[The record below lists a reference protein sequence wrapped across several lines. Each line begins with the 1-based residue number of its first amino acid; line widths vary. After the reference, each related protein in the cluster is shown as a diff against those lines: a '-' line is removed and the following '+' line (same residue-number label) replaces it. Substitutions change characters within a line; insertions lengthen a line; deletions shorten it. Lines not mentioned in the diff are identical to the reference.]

1 MVQKLAAAADK
12 SYVTWVALHQ
22 GENRMVSVDCL
33 SQIPDHEN
41 KAKNLFV
48 DGVFLSAMDSSRDI
62 GDDYDSN
69 EPTLFR
75 RYHSVPVCF
84 VEGGGT
90 QQLRYKN
97 QALGCT
103 TPMMME

>member
-1 MVQKLAAAADK
+1 
-12 SYVTWVALHQ
+12 
-22 GENRMVSVDCL
+22 MVSVDCL

-48 DGVFLSAMDSSRDI
+48 DGLFLSAMEESRDA